1 MPFAPARRVLHHGDM
16 NVQTPLNSAK
26 FHDPDITADGQ
37 ARASVTLDRLETL
50 WLNTGTLCNLA
61 CANCY
66 IESSPTNDR
75 LEYITLEEAVSFFDE
90 IASLNLGT
98 REIGL
103 TGGEPFMNPATIPII
118 ETALERGFSVLV
130 LTNAM
135 KPMHHK
141 KPDLLRLRDAYGD
154 RFMLRVSLD
163 HYTQTEHEQERG
175 ATAWAPALEG
185 LRWLSD
191 NGFAVSVAGR
201 SFSGENDAAIRAG
214 FARLFAAETINIDA
228 ADPHALVVFPE
239 MDETVDVPEITT
251 ACWDILDVRPQ
262 DQMCATSRM
271 VVKHKGRDKPTIM
284 PCTLLPYD
292 AEFEMGETLETSA
305 KTVKLN
311 HPHCARFCVLG
322 GASCSG

>member
-1 MPFAPARRVLHHGDM
+1 M
-16 NVQTPLNSAK
+16 NVQTPIRAEK
-26 FHDPDITADGQ
+26 FHDPDVTATG
-37 ARASVTLDRLETL
+37 APRASVSLTRLDTL

-61 CANCY
+61 CGNCY

-75 LEYITLEEAVSFFDE
+75 LEYLSLTEAVSFFDE
-90 IASLNLGT
+90 IEALGLGT

-103 TGGEPFMNPATIPII
+103 TGGEPFMNPATISII

-135 KPMHHK
+135 KPMHHR
-141 KPDLLRLRDAYGD
+141 KPDLLRLKSVYGGKL
-154 RFMLRVSLD
+154 MLRVSLD
-163 HYTQTEHEQERG
+163 HYTQAAHETERG
-175 ATAWAPALEG
+175 PGSWVPALAG
-185 LRWLSD
+185 MSWLTE

-201 SFSGENDAAIRAG
+201 SFSGEDEPAIRAG
-214 FARLFAAETINIDA
+214 FERLFADHNLRLNAH
-228 ADPHALVVFPE
+228 DPSDLVVFPE
-239 MDETVDVPEITT
+239 MDETLDVPEITT
-251 ACWDILDVRPQ
+251 ACWDILDIRPQ

-271 VVKHKGRDKPTIM
+271 VVKHRGRDRPTVM

-292 AEFEMGETLETSA
+292 AAFEMGDTLETSA
-305 KTVKLN
+305 GTVKLN

>member
-1 MPFAPARRVLHHGDM
+1 M
-16 NVQTPLNSAK
+16 NVQTPIRAEK
-26 FHDPDITADGQ
+26 FHDPDVTATG
-37 ARASVTLDRLETL
+37 APRASVSLTRLDTL

-61 CANCY
+61 CGNCY

-75 LEYITLEEAVSFFDE
+75 LEYLSLTEAVSFFDE
-90 IASLNLGT
+90 IEALGLGT

-103 TGGEPFMNPATIPII
+103 TGGEPFMNPATISII

-135 KPMHHK
+135 KPMHHR
-141 KPDLLRLRDAYGD
+141 KPELLRLKSVYGGKL
-154 RFMLRVSLD
+154 MLRVSLD
-163 HYTQTEHEQERG
+163 HYTQQEHEQERG
-175 ATAWAPALEG
+175 PGSWVPALAG
-185 LRWLSD
+185 LSWLTE

-201 SFSGENDAAIRAG
+201 SFSGEDEPAIRAG
-214 FARLFAAETINIDA
+214 FERLFADHNLRLNAH
-228 ADPHALVVFPE
+228 DPSGLVVFPE
-239 MDETVDVPEITT
+239 MDEMLDVPEITT

-271 VVKHKGRDKPTIM
+271 VVKHRGRDRPTVM

-292 AEFEMGETLETSA
+292 AAFEMGDTLETSA
-305 KTVKLN
+305 GTVKLN